1 LRLSDSV
8 TNTLQDGLSL
18 ILVNSARMGD
28 QTGNGLAM
36 PSDHDLLASLH
47 PVKQSTER
55 ILGLESSNLQ
65 HKYASP
71 LVQLDQ
77 SSSSFENM

>member
-18 ILVNSARMGD
+18 TLVNSARMGD

-36 PSDHDLLASLH
+36 PSDHNLLTSLH
-47 PVKQSTER
+47 TVKQGTEC
-55 ILGLESSNLQ
+55 ILGFKSANLQ
-65 HKYASP
+65 HKCTSRYLS
-71 LVQLDQ
+71 
-77 SSSSFENM
+77 